1 MRPARTLFWASS
13 ALIVYTHAGY
23 PALLWLLARG
33 RHAAP
38 PAEPVSDPAP
48 APPVSVV
55 VAAYDEEDVI
65 ARKVENVLAADY
77 PRDRL
82 ELIVASDGSADRTAE
97 RAREAGADLVLDL
110 PRGGK
115 VRAQD
120 RAVERASG
128 EIVVF
133 SDANAT
139 LAPDALRR
147 LVGRFAADPRLGYVC
162 GQVRFAI
169 GDGSNQEGVYWRYEM
184 AVRELESRI
193 GDVTAGNGALYATR
207 RESYVEVDPRMGHDL
222 SFPFN
227 MVKRGWRAKYE
238 PGATASEKATPT
250 NESEFRR
257 KRRMM
262 SHTWPIMLA
271 GGILDPRGYSP
282 LYALQIVSHR
292 LLRYLT
298 PFLHAIAIA
307 TAARLATR
315 GALYRLALGAHA
327 GLLAAAALGGGRGAP
342 RSFRL
347 ARYYVLVTAS
357 PAAGLWD
364 WLRTGTPA
372 GWEKAEGTR

>member
-1 MRPARTLFWASS
+1 MRPAKLIFWASS
-13 ALIVYTHAGY
+13 ALIVHTHVGY

-33 RHAAP
+33 KPQEPPTAP
-38 PAEPVSDPAP
+38 GAEAD
-48 APPVSVV
+48 VSVV

-65 ARKVENVLAADY
+65 ARKVENVLALDY
-77 PRDRL
+77 PSGRL
-82 ELIVASDGSADRTAE
+82 EVIVASDGSSDATVE
-97 RAREAGADLVLDL
+97 RARAAGADRVLDL

-120 RAVERASG
+120 QAVERARG

-133 SDANAT
+133 SDANAE
-139 LAPDALRR
+139 LAPDAVRR
-147 LVGRFAADPRLGYVC
+147 IVERFAAEPQLGYLC
-162 GQVRFAI
+162 GQVRFTTED
-169 GDGSNQEGVYWRYEM
+169 GDNREGVYWRYEM
-184 AVRELESRI
+184 AVRALESRV

-207 RESYVEVDPRMGHDL
+207 RESYVVVDPRMGHDL

-238 PGATASEKATPT
+238 PRATAAEKTTPT
-250 NESEFRR
+250 NEAEFSR

-262 SHTWPIMLA
+262 SHTWPILLK

-282 LYALQIVSHR
+282 LYALQVVSHR

-298 PFLHAIAIA
+298 PFLHVAAL
-307 TAARLATR
+307 TASIRARYRFAVALQLAFF
-315 GALYRLALGAHA
+315 
-327 GLLAAAALGGGRGAP
+327 AAAAAGVP
-342 RSFRL
+342 RI

-357 PAAGLWD
+357 PAFGLYD
-364 WLRTGTPA
+364 YLRTGTPA

>member
-1 MRPARTLFWASS
+1 MRPAKTLFWASS
-13 ALIVYTHAGY
+13 ALIAYTHAGY
-23 PALLWLLARG
+23 PVLLWLLAHGEEDHRASG
-33 RHAAP
+33 DFLP
-38 PAEPVSDPAP
+38 S
-48 APPVSVV
+48 VSVV

-65 ARKVENVLAADY
+65 ARKLENLLGLDY
-77 PRDRL
+77 PREKL

-97 RAREAGADLVLDL
+97 RARDAGADLVLDL
-110 PRGGK
+110 PRCGK

-120 RAVERASG
+120 QAVARATG
-128 EIVVF
+128 EVVVF
-133 SDANAT
+133 SDANAL
-139 LAPDALRR
+139 LAPDSLRT
-147 LVGRFAADPRLGYVC
+147 LVARFADPAVGYVC
-162 GQVRFAI
+162 GQVRFTTE
-169 GDGSNQEGVYWRYEM
+169 DGSNQEGVYWRYEL
-184 AVRELESRI
+184 AVRAFESRI
-193 GDVTAGNGALYATR
+193 GDITAGNGALYATR
-207 RESYVEVDPRMGHDL
+207 REAYIEVDPRMGHDL

-238 PGATASEKATPT
+238 PAATASEKTTPS

-262 SHTWPIMLA
+262 SHTWPIMLT

-282 LYALQIVSHR
+282 LYAVQIFSHR

-298 PFLHAIAIA
+298 PFLHATAFA
-307 TAARLATR
+307 TSLRLARR
-315 GALYRLALGAHA
+315 GVVYRLALGAHLA
-327 GLLAAAALGGGRGAP
+327 VLGAAAAGKP
-342 RSFRL
+342 RPLQL

>member
-1 MRPARTLFWASS
+1 MRPAKLLFWASS
-13 ALIVYTHAGY
+13 ALIVHTHVGY

-33 RHAAP
+33 REQPEGREPDP
-38 PAEPVSDPAP
+38 PP
-48 APPVSVV
+48 SVTV
-55 VAAYDEEDVI
+55 AVAAYDEEDVI
-65 ARKVENVLAADY
+65 ARKVENVLSLDY
-77 PRDRL
+77 PRGRL
-82 ELIVASDGSADRTAE
+82 QLIVASDGSTDGTAE
-97 RAREAGADLVLDL
+97 RARSAGADVVLDL

-120 RAVERASG
+120 RAVEQASG

-133 SDANAT
+133 SDANAK
-139 LAPDALRR
+139 LEPDALRR
-147 LVGRFAADPRLGYVC
+147 IVSRFAADPQLGYLC
-162 GQVRFAI
+162 GQVRFTTEG
-169 GDGSNQEGVYWRYEM
+169 GDNQEGIYWRYET

-207 RESYVEVDPRMGHDL
+207 RDSYVVVDPRMGHDL

-227 MVKRGWRAKYE
+227 MVKRGRRAKYE
-238 PGATASEKATPT
+238 PRAAATEKTTPS

-262 SHTWPIMLA
+262 SHTWLILLE

-282 LYALQIVSHR
+282 MYAFQVLSHR

-298 PFLHAIAIA
+298 PFLHAIAFVA
-307 TAARLATR
+307 SWRLRHRPALAVQAAFAV
-315 GALYRLALGAHA
+315 
-327 GLLAAAALGGGRGAP
+327 AAAIGKP
-342 RSFRL
+342 TI

-357 PAAGLWD
+357 PAFGLAD
-364 WLRTGTPA
+364 YLVTGTEA

>member
-1 MRPARTLFWASS
+1 MRPAKTLFWASS
-13 ALIVYTHAGY
+13 ALIAYTHVGY

-33 RHAAP
+33 KEERRGVP
-38 PAEPVSDPAP
+38 GFVPN
-48 APPVSVV
+48 VSVI

-65 ARKVENVLAADY
+65 AQKVRNVLALEY
-77 PRDRL
+77 PREKL
-82 ELIVASDGSADRTAE
+82 ELIVASDGSSDATVE
-97 RAREAGADLVLDL
+97 RARAAGADLVLDL
-110 PRGGK
+110 PRSGK

-120 RAVERASG
+120 QAVERASG
-128 EIVVF
+128 EILVF

-139 LAPDALRR
+139 LAPDSLRR
-147 LVGRFAADPRLGYVC
+147 LAARFADDPQLGYVC
-162 GQVRFAI
+162 GQVRFTT
-169 GDGSNQEGVYWRYEM
+169 GDGANQEGLYWRYET
-184 AVRELESRI
+184 AVRGLESRV

-207 RESYVEVDPRMGHDL
+207 RESYLVVDPRMGHDL

-238 PGATASEKATPT
+238 PAATATEKATPS
-250 NESEFRR
+250 NETEFRR

-262 SHTWPIMLA
+262 SHTWPIMLT
-271 GGILDPRGYSP
+271 GGILSPRGYSP

-298 PFLHAIAIA
+298 PFLHAISFG
-307 TAARLATR
+307 TSARL
-315 GALYRLALGAHA
+315 GYRAPVAAHA
-327 GLLAAAALGGGRGAP
+327 GVLAAAAIGRGP
-342 RSFRL
+342 LPVKL